1 MAIKKK
7 VTYSVSYVAGT
18 DTLSTKL
25 NSLLQDIVTLI
36 MSHNP
41 GLTVVDTITYG
52 SSRMTGAPLF
62 DGGAGGI
69 YSGYY
74 GSKYYQSDVYF
85 LGTSEDNL
93 CLAICFYNGCLVI
106 SMNMAPK
113 SEKAI
118 TDNWSNYGLSV
129 PKLYAIGRFT
139 RWYPDTGMGQA
150 GNQDNYA
157 LPYTN
162 ANGALSIGVIYW
174 HTEYSSGYMFTTG
187 AGEKDGINLVIFPTA
202 EGNNVTGIG
211 AAICPFGLISPARW
225 RGRFWLL
232 TWSFSEN
239 LIDNPPASIGG
250 GTTADPDVTATQVRC
265 NQINETR
272 SWVACFNNEYGLA
285 SMAFVMHHI
294 LGLSDG
300 NIDGFGS
307 YQGIIGRSM
316 PQQYAVNKSYYP
328 VSSTSNPESGTAYGG
343 RALETAYN
351 LPHLNAGQAYVR
363 KMRIPGWN
371 PECKGEIYLL
381 WAPVLE
387 GYKSG
392 DIVEVGS
399 KSFAIISEGAVCWA
413 ARVS

>member
-7 VTYSVSYVAGT
+7 ITYSVAYTAGT
-18 DTLSTKL
+18 DTLTTKL

-36 MSHNP
+36 MSHNQ

-93 CLAICFYNGCLVI
+93 CLALCFYNGGLVI
-106 SMNMAPK
+106 SMNMTPK
-113 SEKAI
+113 AEKAI
-118 TDNWSNYGLSV
+118 TDNWSNYGLTV

-139 RWYPDTGMGQA
+139 RWYPDVYMGQA

-157 LPYTN
+157 IPYTN

-187 AGEKDGINLVIFPTA
+187 AGQKDGVNLIIYPTN

-239 LIDNPPASIGG
+239 LIDNPPAGIGG
-250 GTTADPDVTATQVRC
+250 GTADPDPVASQVRC
-265 NQINETR
+265 CQINDTR
-272 SWVACFNNEYGLA
+272 AWVACFNNEYGLA

-300 NIDGFGS
+300 NVDGFAN
-307 YQGIIGRSM
+307 YQGVIGRSM

-328 VSSTSNPESGTAYGG
+328 VSSTSNPEAGTTYGG
-343 RALETAYN
+343 RALESAYN
-351 LPHLNAGQAYVR
+351 LPHLEPGQAYVR

-371 PECKGEIYLL
+371 PESKGEIYLL
-381 WAPVLE
+381 WAPVLTA
-387 GYKSG
+387 YQSG

-399 KSFAIISEGAVCWA
+399 KTYAIITEGAICWA